1 MLGRAIWNELPECI
15 WENFEIAQVKEEQI
29 QNFQN
34 S

>member
-15 WENFEIAQVKEEQI
+15 WENLEIAQVKEEQI